1 MKAWTLSIAAMV
13 VAQCAAAHAEDAVL
27 AKAVTT
33 YNQLPAKVH
42 TLAFGTA
49 EGAPGQRVT
58 RLPSWLG
65 EAGLTD
71 HEAFAAAAAFG
82 VYGNDY
88 LVNYRSRKW
97 GKGAEIAG
105 FVAET
110 VLDGTAQGR
119 GKTLPDAGSNL
130 APSRELVEWRRTRL
144 LGTLKDLG
152 TCSGALAA
160 AVRKATALR
169 VADDATRL
177 LAKAQRDLGAAALP
191 PDNSC
196 LS

>member
-27 AKAVTT
+27 VKAVTA

-42 TLAFGTA
+42 TLAFGTN
-49 EGAPGQRVT
+49 EDAPGQQVT
-58 RLPSWLG
+58 HLPSWLG
-65 EAGLTD
+65 QAGLTD
-71 HEAFAAAAAFG
+71 REASATAAAFG

-97 GKGAEIAG
+97 GKGAEVAG
-105 FVAET
+105 YVTEA
-110 VLDGTAQGR
+110 VLANTGR
-119 GKTLPDAGSNL
+119 GRGNKLPDAGTNV
-130 APSRELVEWRRTRL
+130 APSRELVEWRRTRM